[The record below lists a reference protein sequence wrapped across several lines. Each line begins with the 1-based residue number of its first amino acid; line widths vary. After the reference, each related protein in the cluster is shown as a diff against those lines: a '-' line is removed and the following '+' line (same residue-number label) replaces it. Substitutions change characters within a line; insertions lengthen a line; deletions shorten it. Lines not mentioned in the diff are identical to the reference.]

1 MEFRGYLEFLR
12 QLGGQLER
20 LTGVEREKIRAV
32 QAADLTALDGCIRQE
47 QAAGLALRG
56 LEQRREA
63 LVRELGLPDGAL
75 RRLPELCPPELRRET
90 AETVEAVLRQY
101 QVLQSARDAA
111 RTLLEC
117 ELHKVEGRLAQRG
130 LEAEDAAEDAP
141 LPPELRTDFR
151 A

>member
-1 MEFRGYLEFLR
+1 MDFCGYLGFLR
-12 QLGGQLER
+12 QLGEQFGQLAA
-20 LTGVEREKIRAV
+20 VEQEKIRAV
-32 QAADLTALDGCIRQE
+32 QGRDLADLDGCIRQE
-47 QAAGLALRG
+47 QAIGLNLRG
-56 LEQRREA
+56 QEQRRQA
-63 LVRELGLPDGAL
+63 WIRELGPPDGAL

-141 LPPELRTDFR
+141 LPPKLRTDFR